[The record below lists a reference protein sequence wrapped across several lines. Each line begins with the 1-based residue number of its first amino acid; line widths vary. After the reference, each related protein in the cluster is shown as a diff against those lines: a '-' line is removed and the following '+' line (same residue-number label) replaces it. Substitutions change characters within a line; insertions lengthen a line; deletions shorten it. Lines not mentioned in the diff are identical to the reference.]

1 MSGKSLFIVVL
12 SCIVLSACRNTCEC
26 VTTYTT
32 NGEEVM
38 PSVTRVQE
46 VGGGSCSN
54 ADISLADKDA
64 NVTATTVC
72 K

>member
-1 MSGKSLFIVVL
+1 
-12 SCIVLSACRNTCEC
+12 
-26 VTTYTT
+26 
-32 NGEEVM
+32 M

-54 ADISLADKDA
+54 ADISIADKDA
-64 NVTATTVC
+64 NVTATAVC